1 MSRRITLPALTVAT
15 VGASLFVAVAPAS
28 AHGYISSPPSRQ
40 ANCVSGAVSGC
51 GDIVYE
57 PQSVEAPK
65 GSTQCNGGTSR
76 FTVLNDNSKSWPAAS
91 AGQTV
96 TFNWVLTARHSTA
109 TWEYFIG
116 NTLLAS
122 FNDGGAQPG
131 ATKSHTVSMKGF
143 TGRQTVLARW
153 NISDTVNA
161 FYSCVDLN
169 IGGGSTTPPTT
180 PPTTTPTTPPTT
192 TPTTPPTTR
201 PTTAP
206 TTVPPTTTPPTS
218 GTWAAG
224 KAYKAGDVATYGGA
238 SYRCR
243 QAHTSLTG
251 WEPPNVPALWE
262 RV

>member
-1 MSRRITLPALTVAT
+1 MRRRILLPVLTITT
-15 VGASLFVAVAPAS
+15 VVASLFVAVAPAS

-40 ANCVSGAVSGC
+40 ANCAGGAVTGC

-65 GSTQCNGGTSR
+65 GSMQCNGGGSR
-76 FTVLNDNSKSWPAAS
+76 FAGLNDTSKDWPAANVG
-91 AGQTV
+91 ATV
-96 TFNWVLTARHSTA
+96 TFNWVLTARHATS

-116 NTLLAS
+116 TTLLAS

-131 ATKSHTVSMKGF
+131 ATKSHTLSMKGF

-153 NISDTVNA
+153 NIADTANA

-169 IGGGSTTPPTT
+169 IGGGGGTTPPTT
-180 PPTTTPTTPPTT
+180 PPTTRPATAP
-192 TPTTPPTTR
+192 

-206 TTVPPTTTPPTS
+206 PTTAPPTTNPPAG

-224 KAYKAGDVATYGGA
+224 TAYRVGDVVTYGGA
-238 SYRCR
+238 SYR
-243 QAHTSLTG
+243 
-251 WEPPNVPALWE
+251 
-262 RV
+262 